1 MTELVLLA
9 QHALLSTVSAMF
21 LQVAAQALNQLLRPV
36 SRVIAGVLAVKVCRF
51 IMKRVGRV
59 QVIDAEFER
68 DIEHWFRA
76 SLVLLVATAN
86 VEGLLFGWV
95 RMDMEGHWTWLIL
108 GLRLLIVAGVIE
120 AMPDQEIFAILH
132 RGPPK
137 VPFGPGFLS
146 RLWGARSTIG
156 KGVLN
161 QHIKRSSPV
170 FGFLAA
176 IFGGPPGGDAW
187 LVGWTCYVLCI
198 GQFLYIALVTS
209 KDMAREALDHFDAQV
224 NEIRGTLVQA
234 AESRPQDIDAAAT
247 APPPTTQS

>member
-1 MTELVLLA
+1 
-9 QHALLSTVSAMF
+9 MF

-36 SRVIAGVLAVKVCRF
+36 SRVIAGVVAVRLCRF
-51 IMKRVGRV
+51 IMRRVGKV
-59 QVIDAEFER
+59 QVMDAEFER

-95 RMDMEGHWTWLIL
+95 KFDMEGHWTWLIL

-137 VPFGPGFLS
+137 VPPGRGFLR
-146 RLWGARSTIG
+146 RLWDARREIG
-156 KGVLN
+156 SGIFN

-170 FGFLAA
+170 FAFLAA

-187 LVGWTCYVLCI
+187 IVGWTCYALCV

-209 KDMAREALDHFDAQV
+209 KDMAREALEQFDAQV
-224 NEIRGTLVQA
+224 SEIRQTLTRGEV
-234 AESRPQDIDAAAT
+234 P
-247 APPPTTQS
+247 

>member
-1 MTELVLLA
+1 MI
-9 QHALLSTVSAMF
+9 

-76 SLVLLVATAN
+76 SLVLLFATAN

-95 RMDMEGHWTWLIL
+95 RFDMDGHWTWLIL

-120 AMPDQEIFAILH
+120 SMPDQEIFAILH

-137 VPFGPGFLS
+137 VPFGPGFLP
-146 RLWGARSTIG
+146 RLWAARSAIG
-156 KGVLN
+156 KGVFN
-161 QHIKRSSPV
+161 QHIKRSSSV
-170 FGFLAA
+170 FAFLAA

-187 LVGWTCYVLCI
+187 LVGWTCYSLCV

-224 NEIRGTLVQA
+224 SSLRQSIEQSV
-234 AESRPQDIDAAAT
+234 AERPGGT
-247 APPPTTQS
+247 APLKGSSAASAEASE

>member
-1 MTELVLLA
+1 
-9 QHALLSTVSAMF
+9 MF
-21 LQVAAQALNQLLRPV
+21 LQVAAQALSQLLRPV
-36 SRVIAGVLAVKVCRF
+36 SRVIAGVIAVRVCRF
-51 IMKRVGRV
+51 IMKRVGKV

-95 RMDMEGHWTWLIL
+95 RFDLEGHWTWLIL

-137 VPFGPGFLS
+137 VPFGRGFF
-146 RLWGARSTIG
+146 RRWWDARREICG
-156 KGVLN
+156 GIFN

-170 FGFLAA
+170 FAFLAA
-176 IFGGPPGGDAW
+176 IFGGPPGSDAW
-187 LVGWTCYVLCI
+187 IVGWTCYALSV

-209 KDMAREALDHFDAQV
+209 KDMAREALTQFDAQV
-224 NEIRGTLVQA
+224 SEIRQSLSKAAA
-234 AESRPQDIDAAAT
+234 AERDHGIP
-247 APPPTTQS
+247 

>member
-1 MTELVLLA
+1 
-9 QHALLSTVSAMF
+9 MF
-21 LQVAAQALNQLLRPV
+21 LQIAAQALNQLLRPV
-36 SRVIAGVLAVKVCRF
+36 SRVIAGVLAAKLCRF
-51 IMKRVGRV
+51 IMRRVGKV

-95 RMDMEGHWTWLIL
+95 RFDLDGHWTWLIF
-108 GLRLLIVAGVIE
+108 GLRLMIVISVIE

-137 VPFGPGFLS
+137 VKFGSGFF
-146 RLWGARSTIG
+146 RRWWEVRHAVCGGIF
-156 KGVLN
+156 N

-170 FGFLAA
+170 FAFLAV
-176 IFGGPPGGDAW
+176 IFGGPPGSDAW
-187 LVGWTCYVLCI
+187 SVGWTCYALSI

-209 KDMAREALDHFDAQV
+209 KDMAREALAQFDAQV
-224 NEIRGTLVQA
+224 SEIRHSLTRTSADA
-234 AESRPQDIDAAAT
+234 AEGNAL
-247 APPPTTQS
+247 

>member
-1 MTELVLLA
+1 
-9 QHALLSTVSAMF
+9 MF
-21 LQVAAQALNQLLRPV
+21 LQVAAQALSQLLRPV
-36 SRVIAGVLAVKVCRF
+36 SRVIAGVIAVRVCRF
-51 IMKRVGRV
+51 IMKRVGKV

-95 RMDMEGHWTWLIL
+95 RFDLEGHWTWLIL

-137 VPFGPGFLS
+137 VPFGRGFF
-146 RLWGARSTIG
+146 RRWWDARREICG
-156 KGVLN
+156 GIFN

-170 FGFLAA
+170 FAFLAA
-176 IFGGPPGGDAW
+176 IFGGPPGSDAW
-187 LVGWTCYVLCI
+187 IVGWMCYALSV

-209 KDMAREALDHFDAQV
+209 KDMAREALTQFDAQV
-224 NEIRGTLVQA
+224 SEIRQSLSKAAA
-234 AESRPQDIDAAAT
+234 AERDHGIP
-247 APPPTTQS
+247 